1 MLGGAAG
8 DFLWIQLDCHFAT
21 LRTQNVKQAF
31 LGAAYR
37 TPRMN
42 LIAYTDRLM
51 GSKNLT
57 NNVKLTLSK

>member
-1 MLGGAAG
+1 MLGGQQVTFCGYNLTA
-8 DFLWIQLDCHFAT
+8 HFAT

-42 LIAYTDRLM
+42 LSLRRLSMVKMGKIDRI
-51 GSKNLT
+51 T
-57 NNVKLTLSK
+57 V